1 MTNHLLPTEE
11 QFTSSQTFLQSLG
24 MRKVEMG
31 CSLREYLCKV
41 TTAVTVGNTGTSAT
55 REMDRM
61 VRLLL
66 HRQMSSLVPDVAGGD
81 WG

>member
-1 MTNHLLPTEE
+1 
-11 QFTSSQTFLQSLG
+11 
-24 MRKVEMG
+24 MG